1 MFRYRLVT
9 GLLVLGVFFGFGSG
23 IASVVHHAR
32 GGGGCHS
39 SWRDRREEHLAQ
51 LERRFARA
59 CVDAARTGAPGPAP
73 HAATAPTPGPS
84 AGYYAAP
91 QWGPPPGWA
100 YGAPWAVAPGYALA
114 PPGTFAPG
122 FALAPP
128 APPAAFAPAPAPIG
142 APPAPALP

>member
-23 IASVVHHAR
+23 IASVVHHAH
-32 GGGGCHS
+32 GGGCHS
-39 SWRDRREEHLAQ
+39 SWRDRRDERLAH

-59 CVDAARTGAPGPAP
+59 CVDAARIGAPG
-73 HAATAPTPGPS
+73 AAQQQAAATPGPS

-100 YGAPWAVAPGYALA
+100 YAAPWAVAPGYA
-114 PPGTFAPG
+114 P
-122 FALAPP
+122 
-128 APPAAFAPAPAPIG
+128 PPAALAPAPAAIPAPAPAI
-142 APPAPALP
+142 APPAQP

>member
-23 IASVVHHAR
+23 FASVVHHAR

-59 CVDAARTGAPGPAP
+59 CVDASRTGAPGAAP
-73 HAATAPTPGPS
+73 HAAAAPATPGPS

-100 YGAPWAVAPGYALA
+100 YAAPWGVAPGYAAPPAAFALGYALA
-114 PPGTFAPG
+114 PPAP
-122 FALAPP
+122 LV
-128 APPAAFAPAPAPIG
+128 APPAATAPAPI
-142 APPAPALP
+142 AAPAQP